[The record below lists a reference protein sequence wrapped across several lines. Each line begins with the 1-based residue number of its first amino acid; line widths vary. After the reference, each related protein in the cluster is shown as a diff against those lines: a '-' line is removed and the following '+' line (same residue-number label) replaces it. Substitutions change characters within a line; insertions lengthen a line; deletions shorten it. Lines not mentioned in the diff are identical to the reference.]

1 MLYGLWSWQGRK
13 YVHPVGVLHWHGV
26 HMSGFGAQE
35 KQTDGTK
42 VYFPLLACLFNYC

>member
-1 MLYGLWSWQGRK
+1 
-13 YVHPVGVLHWHGV
+13 VGVLHWHGV